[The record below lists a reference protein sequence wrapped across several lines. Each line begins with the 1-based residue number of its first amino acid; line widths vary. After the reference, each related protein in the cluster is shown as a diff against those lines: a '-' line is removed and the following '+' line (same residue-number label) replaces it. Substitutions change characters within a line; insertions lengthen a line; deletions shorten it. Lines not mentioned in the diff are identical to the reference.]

1 MFYDNIKS
9 HKKTPEFHP
18 LFGRYIFT
26 EKPEGGGGS
35 NWPHS
40 LLRVKWLSVFLK
52 FSHSRINPLQYLLL
66 SIFRRKYEIFLVLE
80 NKTI

>member
-9 HKKTPEFHP
+9 HKI
-18 LFGRYIFT
+18 GRYIFT
-26 EKPEGGGGS
+26 EKPEGGGS
-35 NWPHS
+35 DWPHS

>member
-26 EKPEGGGGS
+26 EKPEGGGGGQID
-35 NWPHS
+35 PPA
-40 LLRVKWLSVFLK
+40 L
-52 FSHSRINPLQYLLL
+52 
-66 SIFRRKYEIFLVLE
+66 
-80 NKTI
+80 